1 MLLFQM
7 LTHFIQYHNITFI
20 NVNTKLIR
28 SIFRFGEAVKLL
40 VADISFLK
48 FHCLFEN
55 LNFIIDNEYHP
66 LFSLKKGKLTLFVF
80 KKIPANTQV

>member
-7 LTHFIQYHNITFI
+7 LTHFMIQYHNITFI

-40 VADISFLK
+40 VADISFPK

-66 LFSLKKGKLTLFVF
+66 LFSLKGKAHFVF